1 MAKLPWIIGGLVAAG
16 IIHILCVFSIPLLAE
31 RDAWGR
37 LSSVMT
43 PNVLVAGN
51 DGKNGPLLP
60 FSPPDV
66 VSAYCLFDLSA
77 NNVIVKSPLPEGA
90 WSLTLSARSGE
101 NFYVVTGADAKKPEV
116 RLLILRQDRLPEEA
130 STEKTEEG
138 DDQNIIVSPSET
150 GIVAIRAPLRGES
163 FRAAVMDELKK
174 ARCAVQK
181 TIAPIAAV
189 AEPSAAEPPSP
200 ADQGRRN
207 SRRPKRRWR

>member
-1 MAKLPWIIGGLVAAG
+1 MGNLPWVLGGLVAAG
-16 IIHILCVFSIPLLAE
+16 IIHILSVFSIPLLAE
-31 RDAWGR
+31 RDAWAR
-37 LSSVMT
+37 LSAVMT
-43 PNVLVAGN
+43 PNILTAGG
-51 DGKNGPLLP
+51 GKNGPLLP
-60 FSPPDV
+60 FTPPDV

-77 NNVIVKSPLPEGA
+77 NNVIVKSPLPEA
-90 WSLTLSARSGE
+90 SWSLTLSARSGE

-174 ARCAVQK
+174 ARCEIQK
-181 TIAPIAAV
+181 AIEPVAAA
-189 AEPSAAEPPSP
+189 AEPSTEPSGAAE
-200 ADQGRRN
+200 QGRRR